1 MTDHSTTTE
10 DARTEPQTDRDDAA
24 EPDRGETAVGTR
36 DAADGDATEV
46 SGRATPDSGDVIYE
60 TRPTLKPTLIVFGLA
75 AAVWAA
81 LVVTLWRNPGLL
93 GTPEITGV
101 VEIVVHL
108 VFAFVAIRLGVRLY
122 VLKRMRYQV
131 TDDHVAREYALLYR
145 YRRREVPIEQ
155 IRATEVRRDP
165 LETILGYGTLTVLTA
180 GVNRSLG
187 FVEFSNVPH
196 PEAVRDAVDVARG
209 RDR

>member
-1 MTDHSTTTE
+1 MTEHSTTTK
-10 DARTEPQTDRDDAA
+10 DARSESETDQPDDAGTDRANAADDRSVI
-24 EPDRGETAVGTR
+24 EPDQT
-36 DAADGDATEV
+36 
-46 SGRATPDSGDVIYE
+46 IYE
-60 TRPTLKPTLIVFGLA
+60 TRPTLKPTLIVLGLA
-75 AAVWAA
+75 MAAWAA
-81 LVVTLWRNPGLL
+81 LVVTLWRNPELV
-93 GTPEITGV
+93 GTVELTGV

-108 VFAFVAIRLGVRLY
+108 VFAFVVVRLGARLY

-131 TDDHVAREYALLYR
+131 HEDHVAREYALLYR

-187 FVEFSNVPH
+187 FVEFANVPK
-196 PEAVRDAVDVARG
+196 PEAVRDAIDAARS